1 MKKIYL
7 LAFLLIAFIA
17 SNAQTVSI
25 LYNLNTTDST
35 VIGNKRY
42 HVSESIYTDEEI
54 GIDNF
59 TTSGTAI
66 QRIGYYLYLIGTNT
80 TVSSFKIWMKNVPV
94 GTETFSSGT
103 YSSADYTNVYNGSF
117 TATPTGF
124 RYFTLS
130 TPFVRTPGTNL
141 QVLIERLD
149 NLAHAG
155 FNFLESEGNITDPTL
170 NTTRYYNGNPA
181 PNGATVLTPKVS
193 RPAIRLIHTYA
204 LDAGIIDIVNPP
216 VSCYGD
222 PQNIDVQVYNAGT
235 DVIPAGAA
243 SVTLNISGPNSFSGV
258 QTNATSI
265 ASGSVGVVT
274 FSNINLNNAGDNIDS
289 AYVTLAGDGTT
300 FNDTLVSVT
309 TTASTLNTYPIVEDA
324 ETTLPVFPF
333 VTLVSGSS
341 QLWTLQ
347 SGDYTNLDQTV
358 PLSPRAPGTTFYL
371 FDSYSG
377 TSTVGFV
384 SRLYSNC
391 IELPTPLAPNP
402 APVTTVSFW
411 MSHDNVYATSLDSL
425 YLTISTDKGATWTRL
440 LPGYQRADV
449 GAAVPYWQQE
459 IVDISAYNGQTVQL
473 GFEGVSDYGNIIGLD
488 DININYSG
496 IAPVSLLS
504 FDAVRNGKVNNL
516 QWSTSL
522 EVNTSKFIIER
533 STDGKNF
540 TSLGEVRA
548 TGNSTVNQHYRF
560 TDAAP
565 IKAVNYYRIR
575 MIDNDNTYKLS
586 EIKNVKNSGIA
597 EMAVNPNPV
606 NQLMRISLEADA
618 NETAT
623 VVVTDLTGKR
633 IISKSMSVIA
643 GLNNLEIPVSQLSSG
658 TYIVTVRLGSQT
670 LVKKINKL

>member
-1 MKKIYL
+1 MRKIYL
-7 LAFLLIAFIA
+7 LAFLFIAFFT

-54 GIDNF
+54 GSGNF
-59 TTSGTAI
+59 TSVGSAI
-66 QRIGYYLYLIGTNT
+66 QRIGYYVFIEGTNT
-80 TVSSFKIWMKNVPV
+80 TVSSFKIWMKNVSSS
-94 GTETFSSGT
+94 TTTFTSGT
-103 YSSADYTNVYNGSF
+103 YTSAGYTNVYNGSF

-124 RYFTLS
+124 RFFTLS

-149 NLAHAG
+149 NLNHTG
-155 FNFLESEGNITDPTL
+155 YNFLESEGNITDPTL
-170 NTTRYYNGNPA
+170 NTTRYYNGNAA
-181 PNGATVLTPKVS
+181 PSGATVLTPKVS
-193 RPAIRLIHTYA
+193 RPAIRLIHTFS
-204 LDAGIIDIVNPP
+204 LDAEIIDIINPP

-222 PQNIDVQVYNAGT
+222 PQNIDVQVFNAGN

-243 SVTLNISGPNSFSGV
+243 SVTINISGPNSFSGV
-258 QTNATSI
+258 QTNTTDI
-265 ASGSVGVVT
+265 ASGAVAVVT

-300 FNDTLVSVT
+300 YNDTLVSVT
-309 TTASTLNTYPIVEDA
+309 TTASTLSTYPIVEDA
-324 ETTLPVFPF
+324 ETTLPVFPYAA
-333 VTLVSGSS
+333 LVSGSS

-347 SGDYTNLDQTV
+347 TGDYTNFDQPL
-358 PLSPRAPGTTFYL
+358 PLSPRAPGLSYYL

-377 TSTVGFV
+377 SSSVGFV

-411 MSHDNVYATSLDSL
+411 MSHDDIYATSLDSL
-425 YLTISTDKGATWTRL
+425 YLNISTDKGATWTRL
-440 LPGYQRADV
+440 LPGFQRAD
-449 GAAVPYWQQE
+449 AAAAAPYWQEE

-473 GFEGVSDYGNIIGLD
+473 GFEGVSDYGNVIGLD
-488 DININYSG
+488 DITINYSG
-496 IAPVSLLS
+496 VVPVSLLS
-504 FDAVRNGKVNNL
+504 FDAIRNGKVNNL
-516 QWSTSL
+516 QWSTST
-522 EVNTSKFIIER
+522 EVNANKFVIER
-533 STDGKNF
+533 SVDGKNF

-575 MIDNDNTYKLS
+575 MIDNNNTYKLS
-586 EIKNVKNSGIA
+586 EIKSIKNLGIA

-618 NETAT
+618 NEIAM
-623 VVVTDLTGKR
+623 VAVTDLTGKR
-633 IISKSMSVIA
+633 IISKSMSVVA
-643 GLNNLEIPVSQLSSG
+643 GLNNLEIPVSQLSIG
-658 TYIVTVRLGSQT
+658 TYIVTVRLNNQT

>member
-1 MKKIYL
+1 MRKIYL
-7 LAFLLIAFIA
+7 LPFLFIAFLT

-54 GIDNF
+54 GSGNF
-59 TTSGTAI
+59 TSTASAI
-66 QRIGYYLYLIGTNT
+66 ERIGYYVYIQGANT
-80 TVSSFKIWMKNVPV
+80 TVSSFKIWMKNVSS
-94 GTETFSSGT
+94 TTTTFSSGT
-103 YSSADYTNVYNGSF
+103 YTSAGYTNVYNGSF

-149 NLAHAG
+149 NLTHAG
-155 FNFLESEGNITDPTL
+155 YNFLESEGNITDPTL
-170 NTTRYYNGNPA
+170 NTTRYYNGNAA

-193 RPAIRLIHTYA
+193 RPAIRLIHTFS
-204 LDAGIIDIVNPP
+204 LDAGIIDIINPP

-258 QTNATSI
+258 QTNAADI
-265 ASGSVGVVT
+265 ASGAVGVVS

-300 FNDTLVSVT
+300 YNDTLVSVT
-309 TTASTLNTYPIVEDA
+309 TTASTLSTYPIVEDA

-333 VTLVSGSS
+333 AALVSGSS

-347 SGDYTNLDQTV
+347 SGDYTNFDQTL
-358 PLSPRAPGTTFYL
+358 PLSPRAPGVSYYL

-377 TSTVGFV
+377 SSSVGFK

-411 MSHDNVYATSLDSL
+411 MSHDDIYATSLDSL

-440 LPGYQRADV
+440 LPGFQRAD
-449 GAAVPYWQQE
+449 AAAATPYWKEE

-488 DININYSG
+488 DISINYSG
-496 IAPVSLLS
+496 VVPVSLLS
-504 FDAVRNGKVNNL
+504 FDAIRNGKVNNL
-516 QWSTSL
+516 QWSTST
-522 EVNTSKFIIER
+522 EVNTNKFIIER

-540 TSLGEVRA
+540 ISLGEVRA
-548 TGNSTVNQHYRF
+548 TGNSTVTQYYRF
-560 TDAAP
+560 TDATP
-565 IKAVNYYRIR
+565 IKAVNFYRIK
-575 MIDNDNTYKLS
+575 MIDNGNTFKLS
-586 EIKNVKNSGIA
+586 EVKSIKNLGIA

-606 NQLMRISLEADA
+606 NQLMRISLEADV
-618 NETAT
+618 NETAAIT
-623 VVVTDLTGKR
+623 VTDLTGKR
-633 IISKSMSVIA
+633 IISKSMTVVA
-643 GLNNLEIPVSQLSSG
+643 GLNNLEIPAGQLSSG
-658 TYIVTVRLGSQT
+658 TYIVTVRLSNQT
-670 LVKKINKL
+670 LVKKINKF

>member
-7 LAFLLIAFIA
+7 LPFLFIAFLT

-54 GIDNF
+54 GSGNF
-59 TTSGTAI
+59 TSTASAI
-66 QRIGYYLYLIGTNT
+66 ERIGYYLYIQGANT
-80 TVSSFKIWMKNVPV
+80 TVSSFKIWMKNVSSA
-94 GTETFSSGT
+94 TTTFSSGT
-103 YSSADYTNVYNGSF
+103 YTSAGYTNVYNGSF

-149 NLAHAG
+149 NLNHAG
-155 FNFLESEGNITDPTL
+155 YNFLESEGNITDPTL
-170 NTTRYYNGNPA
+170 NTTRYYNGNAA

-193 RPAIRLIHTYA
+193 RPAIRLIHTFS
-204 LDAGIIDIVNPP
+204 LDAGIIDIINPP

-258 QTNATSI
+258 QTNAADI
-265 ASGSVGVVT
+265 ASGAVGVVS

-300 FNDTLVSVT
+300 YNDTLVSVT
-309 TTASTLNTYPIVEDA
+309 TTASTLSTYPIVEDA

-333 VTLVSGSS
+333 AALVSGTS

-347 SGDYTNLDQTV
+347 SGDYTNFDQTL
-358 PLSPRAPGTTFYL
+358 PLSPRAPGVSYYL

-377 TSTVGFV
+377 SSSVGFI

-411 MSHDNVYATSLDSL
+411 MSHDDIYATSLDSL

-440 LPGYQRADV
+440 LPGFQRAD
-449 GAAVPYWQQE
+449 AAAAAPYWQEE

-473 GFEGVSDYGNIIGLD
+473 GFEGVSDYGNVIGLD
-488 DININYSG
+488 DITINYSG
-496 IAPVSLLS
+496 VVPVSLLS
-504 FDAVRNGKVNNL
+504 FDAIRNGKVNNL
-516 QWSTSL
+516 QWSTST
-522 EVNTSKFIIER
+522 EVNTNKFIIER

-548 TGNSTVNQHYRF
+548 TGNSTVTQYYRF
-560 TDAAP
+560 TDATP
-565 IKAVNYYRIR
+565 IKAVNYYRIK
-575 MIDNDNTYKLS
+575 MIDNGNTFKLS
-586 EIKNVKNSGIA
+586 EVKSIKNLGIA

-606 NQLMRISLEADA
+606 NQLMRISLEADV
-618 NETAT
+618 NETAAIT
-623 VVVTDLTGKR
+623 VTDLTGKR
-633 IISKSMSVIA
+633 IISKSMTVVA
-643 GLNNLEIPVSQLSSG
+643 GLNNLEIPVGQLSSG
-658 TYIVTVRLGSQT
+658 TYIVTVRLSNQT

>member
-7 LAFLLIAFIA
+7 LFFLFLSFFT
-17 SNAQTVSI
+17 SYSQTVSV

-35 VIGNKRY
+35 VIGNKKY
-42 HVSESIYTDEEI
+42 HVSESIYTNEEL
-54 GIDNF
+54 GAGNF
-59 TTSGTAI
+59 TTSGSAI
-66 QRIGYYLYLIGTNT
+66 QRIGYYLYILGTNT
-80 TVSSFKIWMKNVPV
+80 TVSSFKIWMKNIPA
-94 GTETFSSGT
+94 TTTTLTSGT
-103 YSSADYTNVYNGSF
+103 YSTTGYTNVYNGSF
-117 TATPTGF
+117 TATPTGY

-141 QVLIERLD
+141 QILIERLD
-149 NLAHAG
+149 NLAHPG
-155 FNFLESEGNITDPTL
+155 YYFIESEGNIIDPNL
-170 NTTRYYNGNPA
+170 NTTRYYNGNAA
-181 PNGATVLTPKVS
+181 PSGTTTLTAKIS
-193 RPAIRLIHTYA
+193 RPAIRLVHTFP
-204 LDAGIIDIVNPP
+204 LDAGIVDISNPI
-216 VSCYGD
+216 VSCYGS
-222 PQNIDVQVYNAGT
+222 PQSLDVQVYNAGT

-243 SVTLNISGPNSFSGV
+243 SVNLKISGPNSFSGS
-258 QTNATSI
+258 QTNPTAI
-265 ASGSVGVVT
+265 ASGATGIVT
-274 FSNINLNNAGDNIDS
+274 FSNINLNNAGDNIDT

-300 FNDTLVSVT
+300 YNDTLVSVT
-309 TTASTLNTYPIVEDA
+309 TTASTLSTYPIIEDA
-324 ETTLPVFPF
+324 EGALPVFPYAEL
-333 VTLVSGSS
+333 VTGTT
-341 QLWTLQ
+341 QLWTIQ
-347 SGDYTNLDQTV
+347 TGNYTNFDQTI
-358 PLSPRAPGTTFYL
+358 PLTPRAPGNSFYL

-377 TSTVGFV
+377 SSSVGFI

-391 IELPTPLAPNP
+391 ITLPTALPSTP

-425 YLTISTDKGATWTRL
+425 YLTVSTDKGLTWTRL
-440 LPGYQRADV
+440 LPGFQRAE
-449 GAAVPYWQQE
+449 AAATTPYWKQE
-459 IVDISAYNGQTVQL
+459 IIDISAYNGQTIQL

-496 IAPVSLLS
+496 LAPVSLLS
-504 FDAVRNGKVNNL
+504 FDASRNGKVNNL

-522 EVNTSKFIIER
+522 EINSNKFVIER
-533 STDGKNF
+533 SADGKNF
-540 TSLGEVRA
+540 SSLGEVRA
-548 TGNSTVNQHYRF
+548 TGNSTVNQYYRF

-606 NQLMRISLEADA
+606 NQLMRISLQADA

-623 VVVTDLTGKR
+623 LTVTDLSGKR
-633 IISKSMSVIA
+633 VISKPITVVS

-658 TYIVTVRLGSQT
+658 TYIVTVRLSNQT

>member
-54 GIDNF
+54 GSGNF
-59 TTSGTAI
+59 TTTGSAI
-66 QRIGYYLYLIGTNT
+66 QRIGYYLYIQGTNT
-80 TVSSFKIWMKNVPV
+80 TVSSFKIWMKNVPI
-94 GTETFSSGT
+94 GTTTFSSGT
-103 YSSADYTNVYNGSF
+103 YTTVGYTNVYNGSF
-117 TATPTGF
+117 SATPTGF

-130 TPFVRTPGTNL
+130 APFVRTPGTNL

-149 NLAHAG
+149 NLTHAG
-155 FNFLESEGNITDPTL
+155 YYFLESEGNVSDPSL

-193 RPAIRLIHTYA
+193 RPAIRLVHTYSI
-204 LDAGIIDIVNPP
+204 DAGVVDIVNPP
-216 VSCYGD
+216 ISCYGD

-235 DVIPAGAA
+235 DVIPAGTA
-243 SVTLNISGPNSFSGV
+243 SVTLNISGPNSYSGV
-258 QTNATSI
+258 QTNPTDI
-265 ASGSVGVVT
+265 ASGAIGIVT

-300 FNDTLVSVT
+300 YNDTLVSVT

-333 VTLVSGSS
+333 AALVSGAS
-341 QLWTLQ
+341 QLWTIQ
-347 SGDYTNLDQTV
+347 TGDYTNFDQTL
-358 PLSPRAPGTTFYL
+358 PLSPRAPGVSYYL

-377 TSTVGFV
+377 SSSVGFV

-391 IELPTPLAPNP
+391 IELPTPLPPNP

-440 LPGYQRADV
+440 LPGFQRADAT
-449 GAAVPYWQQE
+449 AAAPYWQQE
-459 IVDISAYNGQTVQL
+459 VVDISAYNGQTVQL

-496 IAPVSLLS
+496 LVPVSLLS

-522 EVNTSKFIIER
+522 EVNTNKFVIER
-533 STDGKNF
+533 SADGKNF
-540 TSLGEVRA
+540 SSLGEVRA
-548 TGNSTVNQHYRF
+548 TGNSTVNQYYRF
-560 TDAAP
+560 TDVAP
-565 IKAVNYYRIR
+565 LKALNYYRIR
-575 MIDNDNTYKLS
+575 MIDNDNTYKFS
-586 EIKNVKNSGIA
+586 EIKSVKNSGIA

-606 NQLMRISLEADA
+606 NQLMRISLQADA

-623 VVVTDLTGKR
+623 LTITDLTGKR
-633 IISKSMSVIA
+633 IISKPMTVVA
-643 GLNNLEIPVSQLSSG
+643 GLNNFEIPVSQLSSG
-658 TYIVTVRLGSQT
+658 TYIVTIRLNNQT

>member
-7 LAFLLIAFIA
+7 LPFLFIAFLT

-54 GIDNF
+54 GSGNF
-59 TTSGTAI
+59 TSTASAI
-66 QRIGYYLYLIGTNT
+66 ERIGYYLYIQGANT
-80 TVSSFKIWMKNVPV
+80 TVSSFKIWMKNVSSA
-94 GTETFSSGT
+94 TTTFSSGT
-103 YSSADYTNVYNGSF
+103 YTSAGYTNVYNGSF

-149 NLAHAG
+149 NLNHAG
-155 FNFLESEGNITDPTL
+155 YNFLESEGNITDPTL
-170 NTTRYYNGNPA
+170 NTTRYYNGNAA

-193 RPAIRLIHTYA
+193 RPAIRLIHTFS
-204 LDAGIIDIVNPP
+204 LDAGIIDIINPP

-258 QTNATSI
+258 QTNAADI
-265 ASGSVGVVT
+265 ASGAVGVVS

-309 TTASTLNTYPIVEDA
+309 TTASTLSTYPIVEDA

-333 VTLVSGSS
+333 AALVSGTS

-347 SGDYTNLDQTV
+347 SGDYTNFDQTL
-358 PLSPRAPGTTFYL
+358 PLSPRAPGVSYYL

-377 TSTVGFV
+377 SSSVGFI

-411 MSHDNVYATSLDSL
+411 MSHDDIYATSLDSL

-440 LPGYQRADV
+440 LPGFQRAD
-449 GAAVPYWQQE
+449 AAAAAPYWQEE

-473 GFEGVSDYGNIIGLD
+473 GFEGVSDYGNVIGLD
-488 DININYSG
+488 DITINYSG
-496 IAPVSLLS
+496 VVPVSLLS
-504 FDAVRNGKVNNL
+504 FDAIRNGKVNNL
-516 QWSTSL
+516 QWSTST
-522 EVNTSKFIIER
+522 EVNTNKFIIER

-548 TGNSTVNQHYRF
+548 TGNSTVTQYYRF
-560 TDAAP
+560 TDATP
-565 IKAVNYYRIR
+565 IKAVNYYRIK
-575 MIDNDNTYKLS
+575 MIDNGNTFKLS
-586 EIKNVKNSGIA
+586 EVKSIKNLGIA

-606 NQLMRISLEADA
+606 NQLMRISLEADV
-618 NETAT
+618 NETAAIT
-623 VVVTDLTGKR
+623 VTDLTGKR
-633 IISKSMSVIA
+633 IISKSMTVVA
-643 GLNNLEIPVSQLSSG
+643 GLNNLEIPVGQLSSG
-658 TYIVTVRLGSQT
+658 TYIVTVRLSNQT

>member
-1 MKKIYL
+1 MKKVYL
-7 LAFLLIAFIA
+7 LLFLFIAFIT

-35 VIGNKRY
+35 VIGNKKY

-54 GIDNF
+54 GAGNF
-59 TTSGTAI
+59 TSVGSAI
-66 QRIGYYLYLIGTNT
+66 QRIGYYLYIQGTNT
-80 TVSSFKIWMKNVPV
+80 TVSSFKIWMKNVPAA
-94 GTETFSSGT
+94 TTTFTSGT
-103 YSSADYTNVYNGSF
+103 YTTAGYTNVYNGSF

-124 RYFTLS
+124 KYFTLS

-149 NLAHAG
+149 NLAHPG
-155 FNFLESEGNITDPTL
+155 YNFLESEGNITDPSL
-170 NTTRYYNGNPA
+170 NTTRYYNGNPV
-181 PNGATVLTPKVS
+181 PNAATVLTPKVS

-204 LDAGIIDIVNPP
+204 LDAGIVDIVNPP

-222 PQNIDVQVYNAGT
+222 PQSIDVQVYNAGT

-258 QTNATSI
+258 QTNSADI
-265 ASGSVGVVT
+265 ASGAVGVVT
-274 FSNINLNNAGDNIDS
+274 FSNISLNNVGDNIDS

-300 FNDTLVSVT
+300 YNDTLVSVT
-309 TTASTLNTYPIVEDA
+309 TTASTLSTYPIVEDA
-324 ETTLPVFPF
+324 ETTLPVFPYAS
-333 VTLVSGSS
+333 LVSGTS

-347 SGDYTNLDQTV
+347 SGDYTNFDQTV
-358 PLSPRAPGTTFYL
+358 PLSPRAPGVSYYL

-377 TSTVGFV
+377 SSSVGFV

-440 LPGYQRADV
+440 LPGFQRADV
-449 GAAVPYWQQE
+449 AATTPYWQQE

-473 GFEGVSDYGNIIGLD
+473 GFEGVSQYGNAFGLD
-488 DININYSG
+488 DININYTG

-516 QWSTSL
+516 QWATSL
-522 EVNTSKFIIER
+522 EVNTNKFVIER

-548 TGNSTVNQHYRF
+548 TGNSTETQYYRF
-560 TDAAP
+560 TDMAP
-565 IKAVNYYRIR
+565 IKAVNYYRVR
-575 MIDNDNTYKLS
+575 MVDNDNSYKLS
-586 EIKNVKNSGIA
+586 EIKSIKNLGIA
-597 EMAVNPNPV
+597 EMAINPNPV
-606 NQLMRISLEADA
+606 NQLMRISLEAA
-618 NETAT
+618 STEA
-623 VVVTDLTGKR
+623 
-633 IISKSMSVIA
+633 A
-643 GLNNLEIPVSQLSSG
+643 
-658 TYIVTVRLGSQT
+658 IVTVTGTVL
-670 LVKKINKL
+670 